1 MRLLI
6 GRFVALT
13 AMLLMAFALAQ
24 GATPAAVVA
33 SVAAVVLATAG
44 AIRLTSVIVGS
55 RQVSVGE
62 QAHARHLI
70 QLGMPAPQ
78 HPDTA
83 GRPRTRAPSMVVAT
97 T

>member
-1 MRLLI
+1 MRFLSSRL
-6 GRFVALT
+6 VAVT
-13 AMLLMAFALAQ
+13 AMLLMVLALAQ

-55 RQVSVGE
+55 RHVSVGE
-62 QAHARHLI
+62 QAHARHLV

-97 T
+97 A